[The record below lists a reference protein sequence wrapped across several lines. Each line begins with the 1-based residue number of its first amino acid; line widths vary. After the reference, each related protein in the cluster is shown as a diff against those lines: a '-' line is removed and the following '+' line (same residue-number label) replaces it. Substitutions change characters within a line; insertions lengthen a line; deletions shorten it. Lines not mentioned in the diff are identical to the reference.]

1 MWRKK
6 YFLVLIFCIFSL
18 LWSGCSSLKFKNHK
32 IEKKMPDKP
41 QTMNELRL
49 SMGQPMIENEGSKL

>member
-1 MWRKK
+1 MASHDNYDKDILKTLQR
-6 YFLVLIFCIFSL
+6 IATSL
-18 LWSGCSSLKFKNHK
+18 DK
-32 IEKKMPDKP
+32 IEKKMHDKP